1 MYLVGR
7 VGCRAGLREYLADPF
22 PPGSRERGPSNDG
35 HGSIMASRTKSPMDQ
50 LSAHL
55 DRAWDRMAAGDL
67 QSALRSAEKALE
79 MDRENPE
86 VQNLMG
92 YVLAADG
99 RPEEAIE
106 HYRQAIELDE
116 SFVEAMLNAT
126 EVLLFPLRDW
136 DGAIAMIEQAL
147 EWIEEDAELADALLL
162 QIDAH
167 LGKGA
172 REEAERVLRRVPK
185 GPFENAGIEVAL
197 GRAWFEL
204 GHTDEAE
211 PRLERAIA
219 IEPDLADAHYYLGLC
234 REQRKDLNG
243 MAVAFLRARDA
254 DLRSGLPLGPMT
266 PSEFEDRVRGAIET
280 LPIALAKSIDG
291 AFVIVGDVPGAEVVA
306 EGVDPRIPVLLDGIS
321 AEGEPP
327 RASRVFVYR
336 RNVERF
342 GVGDERELIAQAII
356 DELRHTF
363 PELAT
368 SVAADEVA
376 SSPEDGN

>member
-1 MYLVGR
+1 
-7 VGCRAGLREYLADPF
+7 
-22 PPGSRERGPSNDG
+22 
-35 HGSIMASRTKSPMDQ
+35 MASRTKSPMDQ
-50 LSAHL
+50 MSAHV
-55 DRAWDRMAAGDL
+55 DRAWDRMAAGDIAG
-67 QSALRSAEKALE
+67 ALRSAEKALE

-92 YVLAADG
+92 YVLAAEG
-99 RPEEAIE
+99 RAEEAIE

-136 DGAIAMIEQAL
+136 DAAIAMVEQAL

-162 QIDAH
+162 QVDAH
-167 LGKGA
+167 LGKGS
-172 REEAERVLRRVPK
+172 RDDAERVLRRVPK

-204 GHTDEAE
+204 GRADEAE

-219 IEPDLADAHYYLGLC
+219 LEPDLADAHYYLGLC
-234 REQRKDLNG
+234 REQRKDMAG

-254 DLRSGLPLGPMT
+254 DLRTGLPLGPLS
-266 PSEFEDRVRGAIET
+266 PSEFEDRVRGAIESIPET
-280 LPIALAKSIDG
+280 LAKLIDG

-306 EGVDPRIPVLLDGIS
+306 EGVDPRIPVLLDGLS
-321 AEGEPP
+321 QEGEPP
-327 RASRVFVYR
+327 KASRVFVYR

-342 GVGDERELIAQAII
+342 GVGEPKDLIAQAII

-368 SVAADEVA
+368 GTASEEIVGSTDEA
-376 SSPEDGN
+376 N